1 MIPVLQILKSDV
13 LIPPQ
18 AKTNSATAS
27 ASLDT
32 VTTRGKANYARI
44 CVLFKSEI
52 NTNAVGPTISLLHSD
67 DTVVTN
73 HATMVANRTA
83 EDITNAKSVTY
94 HVDLRGKKRYLRL
107 TVTTATATNDDI
119 TLSASYDLMLAQ
131 EPASTSDMGGTVVLV
146 NN

>member
-1 MIPVLQILKSDV
+1 MQSYLQAIKSDV
-13 LIPPQ
+13 LIAPV
-18 AKTNSATAS
+18 AKTNTATAS

-44 CVLFKSEI
+44 LINFASEI

-83 EDITNAKSVTY
+83 EDITNAKSLAY
-94 HVDLRGKKRYLRL
+94 HIDLRGKKRYIRL

-119 TLSASYDLMLAQ
+119 TVGATYDLDLGQ
-131 EPASTSDMGGTVVLV
+131 NSASTSDMADVAVIV
-146 NN
+146 S

>member
-1 MIPVLQILKSDV
+1 MLAGLQAIKTDV
-13 LIPPQ
+13 LIAPQ
-18 AKTNSATAS
+18 AKTNTATAS

-44 CVLFKSEI
+44 NLLFASEI

-73 HATMVANRTA
+73 HATITANRTA
-83 EDITNAKSVTY
+83 EDITTAKSVSY
-94 HVDLRGKKRYLRL
+94 FVDLRGLKRYLRL

-119 TLSASYDLMLAQ
+119 TVGASYDLYLGQ
-131 EPASTSDMGGTVVLV
+131 DSASTTDMADAAVIV
-146 NN
+146 

>member
-1 MIPVLQILKSDV
+1 MISALQAIKSDV
-13 LIPPQ
+13 LIAPV
-18 AKTNSATAS
+18 AKTNTATAS

-32 VTTRGKANYARI
+32 VTSRGKANYARI
-44 CVLFKSEI
+44 TLVFASEI

-83 EDITNAKSVTY
+83 EDITTAKSVCY

-119 TLSASYDLMLAQ
+119 TVAASYDLFLGQ
-131 EPASTSDMGGTVVLV
+131 EAASTTDMADAAVIV
-146 NN
+146 

>member
-1 MIPVLQILKSDV
+1 MISVLQACKTDV
-13 LIPPQ
+13 LIAPV

-44 CVLFKSEI
+44 VLNFASES

-83 EDITNAKSVTY
+83 EDITTAKSVVY

-107 TVTTATATNDDI
+107 TVTTATTTNDDI
-119 TLSASYDLMLAQ
+119 IVGATYDLMLEKEA
-131 EPASTSDMGGTVVLV
+131 ASTTDMADAAVIV
-146 NN
+146 

>member
-1 MIPVLQILKSDV
+1 MISYLQTVKSDV
-13 LIPPQ
+13 LISPV
-18 AKTNSATAS
+18 AKSNTATAS

-44 CVLFKSEI
+44 VLNFASEI

-73 HATMVANRTA
+73 HATMVANRSA
-83 EDITNAKSVTY
+83 EDITTAKSLVY

-119 TLSASYDLMLAQ
+119 TVGATYDLALEN
-131 EPASTSDMGGTVVLV
+131 EPASTSDMADAAVIV
-146 NN
+146 